1 MPVRRT
7 ANTHRLCVTGDC
19 CPLETAILCSE
30 PWPGSLSPE
39 SSRGW
44 QGLWLFLCLQP
55 HLWLLFLPGA
65 RCPQPSLLFPDHS
78 LPLLP
83 PGPLHLLLALA
94 LGGSDSGDPCDT
106 PEMPDP
112 WSLCSAAC
120 QSTSSPPLPSLQ
132 CWQLGILHMPQ
143 PWTPP
148 RVGGISKFCF

>member
-1 MPVRRT
+1 MPGVIWSCVTPGSCFTCSRHPVSCLTQVIRDLR
-7 ANTHRLCVTGDC
+7 ACQYGEQLTHRLCVTGDC
-19 CPLETAILCSE
+19 CPLETAALCSE

-65 RCPQPSLLFPDHS
+65 PCTQPSLLFPDHS

-83 PGPLHLLLALA
+83 PGPLHLLLTLA

-112 WSLCSAAC
+112 
-120 QSTSSPPLPSLQ
+120 
-132 CWQLGILHMPQ
+132 
-143 PWTPP
+143 
-148 RVGGISKFCF
+148 